1 MSISDNP
8 WQVTGEQ
15 KIYDNPWI
23 TVTEYAVINPSGGNG
38 IYGKVHFKNR
48 AIGIIPMDETGH
60 IWLVGQYRFVL
71 NAFSWEIPEGGG
83 ILESDPLDAAKREL
97 KEETGLVA
105 ESWEKI
111 LEIHLSNSVSDEF
124 GIIYLASGLKQ
135 EDAEPEDT
143 EQLHI
148 QKVSL
153 EDAYRMVI
161 NHQITD
167 SLSVA
172 GIQHMWIRQLE
183 KSKINQP
190 TA

>member
-1 MSISDNP
+1 MSTSDNP
-8 WQVTGEQ
+8 WRITGEQ

-23 TVTEYAVINPSGGNG
+23 SLTEYAVINPSGGNG

-48 AIGIIPMDETGH
+48 AIGIVPMDKTGH
-60 IWLVGQYRFVL
+60 IWLVGQYRFAL

-124 GIIYLASGLKQ
+124 GIIYLATGLHQ
-135 EDAEPEDT
+135 EESEPEDT

-153 EDAYRMVI
+153 EEAYRMVQ

-183 KSKINQP
+183 K
-190 TA
+190 T